1 VGLIGKI
8 IGGTIGFAMG
18 GPLGAIAGTAF
29 GHLFDQSKKLDQM
42 PERLSHSQEAQLTF
56 FVGAFSMLA
65 KLARVDGDVSD
76 SELNSVSDFMHYDL
90 NLDAQSQNV
99 AMRAFY
105 AALES
110 PQSFQD
116 FAGQFYQ
123 QFYDQPQFLE
133 LMLDILLRVAV
144 SDGAMSNTEEQLIGS
159 AARIFGF
166 DDATYQ
172 LFKDRYVTKT
182 QHNVSYS
189 VLGCNAT
196 DSDDQIKKRYR
207 QLVQDYHPDKIA
219 SKGLPEE
226 FTKFAGE
233 KFREIQSAYESIKK
247 ERGMR

>member
-1 VGLIGKI
+1 MGLIGKI

-29 GHLFDQSKKLDQM
+29 GHLFDESKKLDRQ
-42 PERLSHSQEAQLTF
+42 PESLSYSQEAQLTF

-76 SELNSVSDFMHYDL
+76 AELNSVSDFMNYDL
-90 NLDAQSQNV
+90 NLDAQSQNI

-110 PQSFQD
+110 PQSFHD
-116 FAGQFYQ
+116 FASQFHR

-144 SDGAMSNTEEQLIGS
+144 SDGALSNAEENLIGS

-166 DDATYQ
+166 DDATYR
-172 LFKDRYVTKT
+172 LFKSRYATEPRYNK
-182 QHNVSYS
+182 SYS
-189 VLGCNAT
+189 VLGCQPS

-226 FTKFAGE
+226 FTKFANE
-233 KFREIQSAYESIKK
+233 KFREIQSAYESIKA
-247 ERGMR
+247 ERGLK